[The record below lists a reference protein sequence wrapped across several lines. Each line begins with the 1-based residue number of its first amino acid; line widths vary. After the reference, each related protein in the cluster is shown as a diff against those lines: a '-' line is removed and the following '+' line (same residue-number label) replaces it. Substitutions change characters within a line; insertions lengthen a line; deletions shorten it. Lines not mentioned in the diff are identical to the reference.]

1 LQQGTLTC
9 PICRGDL
16 SNYNVDT
23 ELRNITIA
31 GLAETALQQQ
41 AVSERPK
48 NHLWSADLTILPNN
62 QIGELTLAIRDSK
75 FTVQPSLFIAVI
87 DNSGSMSG
95 SAFKQV
101 KTALLHIISMAQ
113 YNPSVIIKFIIYN
126 SFANVLALVGQPEQ
140 DRNIVNALHAGG
152 GTNFS
157 EAFRS
162 IREVLYTYRTHDIDS
177 AAIAFLTDG
186 QDGSG
191 LTRDVL
197 VTNLR
202 DILLDSWTRPISV
215 HALGFSAGC
224 DRVFLENLL
233 GCGTLQGTFR
243 YAEPGDNDDALCQ
256 KLTGVFEICSK
267 QSSVP
272 VSFTGL
278 QTIFSD
284 SSFRFPV
291 DSKGWG
297 RYQCWIKITDI
308 PTSIC
313 ITSAYD
319 AEVELPLN
327 INTNTQ
333 NVNCTYE
340 KWLSTLSDTVASKI
354 LELQQYQKEPEEIKL
369 ARASLL
375 QKYLK
380 EIGLHT
386 SVATTK
392 ERITYMREQLT
403 GWLSG
408 QQLSLGRLSDM
419 RFSTLFGGKSGAKQ
433 AQIAGETGETRE
445 TKEEQK
451 AIADK
456 PTFERCLKCYNR
468 NNSGKERNSLQEAI
482 CAQIYGEII
491 TAQVQELL
499 DIVTLEDLTHL
510 DADGNNTIML
520 AAYCGHTAILQSMVK
535 HCAADL
541 LNTYN
546 TDGESAVTLCI
557 KKRGF
562 HKSLMV
568 LVGAGANVPS
578 QRKKALERYCID
590 NKYVRT
596 AALLQQI
603 GDTVTY
609 DIDET
614 MSNDYVRYVY
624 GQAKAVGKVNAEQY
638 IVVFLAKAL
647 LIETQEMLNLN
658 ARVNVDMLNKYCI
671 PPKPDH
677 PETAHYIELAKAL
690 LHANSAMI
698 NETDTEMET
707 PLHAATRKGSLP
719 HVKYFLSLGA
729 HIDTPNDKGNN
740 ALAVAV
746 NMRFPCIVDELLL
759 RGANVHYRNIKGNTP
774 LYGACERGP
783 LKVAEKLISHGAEI
797 ETLNNNGDTTIL
809 ICCRNGQNEVL
820 HYLLQYVD
828 MEFVNKKA
836 HIDGFNAIMACA
848 EADRASCIT
857 VLKDY
862 GVDLSQKTDP
872 DNKIISGATPLH
884 IAAYYGRNSALTE
897 LLRLGVDPNTR
908 DLNGSTALHIATL
921 QGYGEAIKLLLQAG
935 ADSTITDACNN
946 TSLSY
951 CRDRAEIKE
960 FFIDSVTEI
969 LIRMAKGAYSNLP
982 FLIAVFRDVVDWHWP
997 HKMDFQNVLCNRNI
1011 EFSYGGTSLN
1021 SRCRCQYY

>member
-1 LQQGTLTC
+1 
-9 PICRGDL
+9 
-16 SNYNVDT
+16 
-23 ELRNITIA
+23 
-31 GLAETALQQQ
+31 
-41 AVSERPK
+41 
-48 NHLWSADLTILPNN
+48 
-62 QIGELTLAIRDSK
+62 
-75 FTVQPSLFIAVI
+75 
-87 DNSGSMSG
+87 
-95 SAFKQV
+95 
-101 KTALLHIISMAQ
+101 
-113 YNPSVIIKFIIYN
+113 
-126 SFANVLALVGQPEQ
+126 
-140 DRNIVNALHAGG
+140 
-152 GTNFS
+152 
-157 EAFRS
+157 
-162 IREVLYTYRTHDIDS
+162 
-177 AAIAFLTDG
+177 
-186 QDGSG
+186 
-191 LTRDVL
+191 
-197 VTNLR
+197 
-202 DILLDSWTRPISV
+202 
-215 HALGFSAGC
+215 
-224 DRVFLENLL
+224 
-233 GCGTLQGTFR
+233 
-243 YAEPGDNDDALCQ
+243 
-256 KLTGVFEICSK
+256 
-267 QSSVP
+267 
-272 VSFTGL
+272 
-278 QTIFSD
+278 
-284 SSFRFPV
+284 
-291 DSKGWG
+291 
-297 RYQCWIKITDI
+297 
-308 PTSIC
+308 
-313 ITSAYD
+313 
-319 AEVELPLN
+319 
-327 INTNTQ
+327 
-333 NVNCTYE
+333 
-340 KWLSTLSDTVASKI
+340 
-354 LELQQYQKEPEEIKL
+354 
-369 ARASLL
+369 
-375 QKYLK
+375 
-380 EIGLHT
+380 
-386 SVATTK
+386 
-392 ERITYMREQLT
+392 
-403 GWLSG
+403 
-408 QQLSLGRLSDM
+408 
-419 RFSTLFGGKSGAKQ
+419 
-433 AQIAGETGETRE
+433 
-445 TKEEQK
+445 
-451 AIADK
+451 
-456 PTFERCLKCYNR
+456 
-468 NNSGKERNSLQEAI
+468 
-482 CAQIYGEII
+482 
-491 TAQVQELL
+491 
-499 DIVTLEDLTHL
+499 
-510 DADGNNTIML
+510 
-520 AAYCGHTAILQSMVK
+520 
-535 HCAADL
+535 
-541 LNTYN
+541 
-546 TDGESAVTLCI
+546 
-557 KKRGF
+557 
-562 HKSLMV
+562 
-568 LVGAGANVPS
+568 
-578 QRKKALERYCID
+578 
-590 NKYVRT
+590 
-596 AALLQQI
+596 
-603 GDTVTY
+603 
-609 DIDET
+609 

-997 HKMDFQNVLCNRNI
+997 HKMDFQNVRDEDGNTALFYATVTSNFPMVELLLTLGADANITDREGCSPLFWALHNKVMRLSKLLRQHSNETTILRAQEQCNCTKNNSILCFLGAMAPPYVVMSSTVTFRMNDRVNHITPYYQSRAHPAIPAIPAITCGVIHNLSASPEFKELTETRIWWESKVLVTRKIASGQSILSPEQCMALCLYSNNKVVSMLLSNTDSDIVHQYSNI
-1011 EFSYGGTSLN
+1011 LYSAMKSLPTYRGETFLGSAEVDRKLFMKGTEFTWPKFVSSSTLWRVAMENTPSYITKARKGTIFAIQSKTGRSIGSYSQYPYDAEIVFLPETRFKVTNWYHGNVIALGQANIRDHSYGVKEKDDDWLSLAEMIQ
-1021 SRCRCQYY
+1021 SDKSLIIEITEI